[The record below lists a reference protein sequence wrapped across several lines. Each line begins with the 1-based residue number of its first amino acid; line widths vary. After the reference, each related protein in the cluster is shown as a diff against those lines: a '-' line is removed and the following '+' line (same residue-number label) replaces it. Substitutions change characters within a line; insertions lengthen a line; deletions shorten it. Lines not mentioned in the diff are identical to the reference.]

1 MLLINY
7 DFHDMHCVLTMLRA
21 YPKKTYNKQVIQS
34 IIHVLSEPQLD
45 NTVDNNIL
53 RKELRTIETI
63 DKEWFR
69 WVYVDNIYTYGLKVI
84 QNEFCYSFLEKAFR
98 KLLECSVKED
108 YEQLENLADA
118 ENLEA
123 TVVARVK
130 AEPRLTMHWNGRT
143 IVDISRAFLDTNGER
158 IVSEGYKLTP
168 RNWAQAVWCAFARFL
183 RIL

>member
-118 ENLEA
+118 LHNIPIFLAEDYKNFKKA
-123 TVVARVK
+123 TKV
-130 AEPRLTMHWNGRT
+130 E
-143 IVDISRAFLDTNGER
+143 
-158 IVSEGYKLTP
+158 
-168 RNWAQAVWCAFARFL
+168 FARYN
-183 RIL
+183 RIYKTNLLKELSDKK

>member
-108 YEQLENLADA
+108 YEQLEYLADA
-118 ENLEA
+118 LHNIPIFLAEDYKNFKKA
-123 TVVARVK
+123 TKV
-130 AEPRLTMHWNGRT
+130 E
-143 IVDISRAFLDTNGER
+143 
-158 IVSEGYKLTP
+158 
-168 RNWAQAVWCAFARFL
+168 FARYN
-183 RIL
+183 RIYKTNLLKELSDKK

>member
-34 IIHVLSEPQLD
+34 IIHVLSKPQLD

-118 ENLEA
+118 LHNIPIFLAEDYKNFKKA
-123 TVVARVK
+123 TKV
-130 AEPRLTMHWNGRT
+130 E
-143 IVDISRAFLDTNGER
+143 
-158 IVSEGYKLTP
+158 
-168 RNWAQAVWCAFARFL
+168 FARYI
-183 RIL
+183 RIYKTNLLKELSDKK

>member
-63 DKEWFR
+63 DKEGFR

-118 ENLEA
+118 LHNIPIFLAEDYKNFKKA
-123 TVVARVK
+123 TKV
-130 AEPRLTMHWNGRT
+130 E
-143 IVDISRAFLDTNGER
+143 
-158 IVSEGYKLTP
+158 
-168 RNWAQAVWCAFARFL
+168 FARYN
-183 RIL
+183 RIYKTNLLKELSDKK